1 MCKLFIVTLSF
12 ISALK
17 IEQAPKPALQHK
29 HSLLRLRGGADPTEI
44 AKYIVYGTSFFMFLP
59 AGRDIVSPSGDFVP
73 DENKLLGKIKDGY
86 TFMWNQWCVNW
97 ILLSIVKILAV
108 SSNSADFQKLGVA
121 ADLATLATMLNC
133 RRRGHPGI
141 PEFRP
146 FVLLFGLEMIALGML
161 AFA

>member
-1 MCKLFIVTLSF
+1 M
-12 ISALK
+12 
-17 IEQAPKPALQHK
+17 
-29 HSLLRLRGGADPTEI
+29 G
-44 AKYIVYGTSFFMFLP
+44 
-59 AGRDIVSPSGDFVP
+59 
-73 DENKLLGKIKDGY
+73 
-86 TFMWNQWCVNW
+86 VNW

-161 AFA
+161 AFAECRPARTLLRVRAFPRQLAYIAFLQAARNRLVPAVRTH